1 MTATQSYTTN
11 FTVDRTPAE
20 VFAAIT
26 NARGWW
32 SEEIEGSTATVGQA
46 FDYHFRDIHRC
57 RIEVTDMVP
66 GRKVVWHVL
75 ENHFSFTEDKSEW
88 TGTDV
93 IFDIVRKGDKTEVRF
108 THVGLVPDYECYE
121 ACSEGWGTYIG
132 KSLRALITTGKGQPN
147 IGEPL
152 TESER
157 ALA

>member
-1 MTATQSYTTN
+1 MTTDQNYTTS
-11 FTVDRTPAE
+11 FTVDQSPAE
-20 VFAAIT
+20 AFAAII

-32 SEEIEGSTATVGQA
+32 SEEIEGSTATIGQA

-57 RIEVTDMVP
+57 RIEVADMVP

-75 ENHFSFTEDKSEW
+75 ENHFSFTKDKSEW
-88 TGTDV
+88 TGTD
-93 IFDIVRKGDKTEVRF
+93 IFFDIVRKGDRTEVRL

-121 ACSEGWGTYIG
+121 ACSEGWGTYMG

-147 IGEPL
+147 VGEAM